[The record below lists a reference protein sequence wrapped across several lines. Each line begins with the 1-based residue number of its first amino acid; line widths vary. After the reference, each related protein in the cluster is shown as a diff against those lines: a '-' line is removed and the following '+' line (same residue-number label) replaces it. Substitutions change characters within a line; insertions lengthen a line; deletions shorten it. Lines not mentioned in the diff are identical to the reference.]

1 MKYAELIEYLDNNSN
16 VVIDDY
22 LDDDCYYTVN
32 KRKVI
37 NTDKTSEASQLIS
50 RYIMEKLASR
60 TKYIKEH
67 NVEKLED
74 ANNKIHNLLNYE
86 FNFKE

>member
-1 MKYAELIEYLDNNSN
+1 MKYTELIDYLDSNSK

-22 LDDDCYYTVN
+22 LDDDCCYITS
-32 KRKVI
+32 KRKII
-37 NTDKTSEASQLIS
+37 NSDKTSEASQFIS

>member
-1 MKYAELIEYLDNNSN
+1 MKYAELIEYLDNNSKII
-16 VVIDDY
+16 IDDY
-22 LDDDCYYTVN
+22 FDDDCRYITN
-32 KRKVI
+32 KRKII
-37 NTDKTSEASQLIS
+37 NPDKTSEASQLIS
-50 RYIMEKLASR
+50 RYIIEKLASR

-67 NVEKLED
+67 NTEKLED